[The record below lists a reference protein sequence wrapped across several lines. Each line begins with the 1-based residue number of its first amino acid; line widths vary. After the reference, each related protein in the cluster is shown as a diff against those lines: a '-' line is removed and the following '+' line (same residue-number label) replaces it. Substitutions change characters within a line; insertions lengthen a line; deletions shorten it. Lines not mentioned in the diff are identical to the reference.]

1 MIRSPP
7 KFIFDVECYRYQ
19 YVMKDGKSKR
29 ERKVS
34 FRGEY
39 ELMIDDWY
47 DMS

>member
-1 MIRSPP
+1 MIGSPP
-7 KFIFDVECYRYQ
+7 KFIFDVECYHYHNVTR
-19 YVMKDGKSKR
+19 DGKSKR

-39 ELMIDDWY
+39 ELVIDDWF